1 MRQALFGRFTGDKF
15 GTIGLTALGAAVAAM
30 TVSTGA
36 TPAAAQRAAC
46 SNMHYSNSVSLR
58 NGSRYSRDWVSRVAQ
73 SYGGGRPI
81 VVCMGNVQNAGAVRG
96 RGRRPGLIVYN
107 PQFMERLEAGNKW
120 APISVLAHEVGHHYG
135 PYQTSHN
142 PWDRELGA
150 DQFSGCVLK
159 SLGASLQDALYTVAR
174 ALPFSRNGSRTHP
187 PTKLRIQA
195 VTRGYR
201 SCRRGKSR
209 ARPTQ
214 AANRGS
220 QGSRSNTVMP
230 TRSSSAIGA
239 ESSHNGSAAGRGGQ
253 SENSHTGVT
262 RRQRTEHRSELRDPT
277 RAVR

>member
-1 MRQALFGRFTGDKF
+1 MRHVLIGRLTGGSF
-15 GTIGLTALGAAVAAM
+15 GTISLAALGAAVAAF
-30 TVSTGA
+30 TVSAGA
-36 TPAAAQRAAC
+36 TPAAAQRASC
-46 SNMHYSNSVSLR
+46 SSMHYSNSVSLR
-58 NGSRYSRDWVSRVAQ
+58 NGSRYSRDWVYRVAQ

-81 VVCMGNVQNAGAVRG
+81 VVCMGDVQNAGAVRG
-96 RGRRPGLIVYN
+96 NGRRPGLIVYN

-120 APISVLAHEVGHHYG
+120 GPISVLAHEVGHHYG
-135 PYQTSHN
+135 PYQASRN

-174 ALPFSRNGSRTHP
+174 ALPYSGRGSRSHP

-201 SCRRGKSR
+201 GCRRGNSR

-220 QGSRSNTVMP
+220 GQGSRQNTVLP
-230 TRSSSAIGA
+230 TRSSAIGA
-239 ESSHNGSAAGRGGQ
+239 ESSHNGSAASRGGR
-253 SENSHTGVT
+253 SESTHSGVT
-262 RRQRTEHRSELRDPT
+262 RGQRTEYRSELRDPT
-277 RAVR
+277 RGER